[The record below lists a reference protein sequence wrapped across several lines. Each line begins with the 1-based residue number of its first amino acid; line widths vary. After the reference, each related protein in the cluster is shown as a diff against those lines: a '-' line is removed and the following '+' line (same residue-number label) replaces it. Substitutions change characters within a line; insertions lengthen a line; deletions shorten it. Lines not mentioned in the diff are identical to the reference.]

1 MLSRGKRLFT
11 CLNFMDSTD
20 MYATELECQ
29 LDTGAT
35 CNLLSN
41 RDLCNIN
48 QSPSPPLQTSNVNL
62 RLFDGTIMKP
72 LGCTSIRVNSE
83 NNEFHELEFQVVET
97 KSKPLL
103 SAETC
108 ESLGLL
114 NFNPH
119 NTQPVYNLESQIPVL
134 TKQEILQEYSDVFH
148 GLGHFGDT
156 GFVVDKDAKPV
167 QHTPRRVPVAL
178 EKEVKEKIAEM
189 EKKGIIVKET
199 SPTEWISSMVVV
211 AKPNKIRIC
220 LDPKDLNKAVLRPKY
235 QMPTLEEI
243 LPKLN
248 GAKVF
253 TTLDAKDGF

>member
-35 CNLLSN
+35 CNLLSH

-83 NNEFHELEFQVVET
+83 NNEFHELEFQIVET

-114 NFNPH
+114 
-119 NTQPVYNLESQIPVL
+119 
-134 TKQEILQEYSDVFH
+134 
-148 GLGHFGDT
+148 
-156 GFVVDKDAKPV
+156 
-167 QHTPRRVPVAL
+167 
-178 EKEVKEKIAEM
+178 
-189 EKKGIIVKET
+189 
-199 SPTEWISSMVVV
+199 
-211 AKPNKIRIC
+211 
-220 LDPKDLNKAVLRPKY
+220 
-235 QMPTLEEI
+235 
-243 LPKLN
+243 KL
-248 GAKVF
+248 
-253 TTLDAKDGF
+253 